1 MAGKSRFGPEL
12 TEAEI
17 HALVYNVV
25 DPGVFNN
32 TIILLGLAG
41 YEMIITNLA
50 LRASLV
56 ITTSNLARPRRI
68 IVN

>member
-32 TIILLGLAG
+32 NYST
-41 YEMIITNLA
+41 
-50 LRASLV
+50 RACW
-56 ITTSNLARPRRI
+56 I
-68 IVN
+68 